1 MSIDALLH
9 QLTPGLIDI
18 YGNLVDRIILYGSV
32 ARGTQTDESDVDVA
46 VLLKSGATREM
57 YEQLLDL
64 VVDLE
69 LESGKALS
77 VVRIDYDKFQ
87 EWKDVMPFYKNI
99 QREGVLLW
107 QAA

>member
-1 MSIDALLH
+1 MSIDTMLH
-9 QLTPGLIDI
+9 QLIPRLIDI

>member
-1 MSIDALLH
+1 MNIDTMLN
-9 QLTPGLIDI
+9 QLIPSLIGI
-18 YGNLVDRIILYGSV
+18 YGDLVDRVILYGSV
-32 ARGTQTDESDVDVA
+32 ARGSQTDESDVDVA
-46 VLLKSGATREM
+46 VLLKSGATKEM
-57 YEQLLDL
+57 YEQLLEL

-69 LESGKALS
+69 LESGRALS

-99 QREGVLLW
+99 QNEGILLW

>member
-1 MSIDALLH
+1 MI
-9 QLTPGLIDI
+9 GI
-18 YGNLVDRIILYGSV
+18 YGDLVDRVILYGSV
-32 ARGTQTDESDVDVA
+32 ARGSQTDESDVDVA
-46 VLLKSGATREM
+46 VLLKSGATKEM
-57 YEQLLDL
+57 YEQLIDL

-69 LESGKALS
+69 LESGRALS

-99 QREGVLLW
+99 QNEGILVW

>member
-1 MSIDALLH
+1 MI
-9 QLTPGLIDI
+9 GI
-18 YGNLVDRIILYGSV
+18 YGDLVDRVILYGSV
-32 ARGTQTDESDVDVA
+32 ARGSQTDESDVDVA
-46 VLLKSGATREM
+46 VLLKSGATKEM

-69 LESGKALS
+69 LESGRALS

-99 QREGVLLW
+99 QNEGILLW

>member
-1 MSIDALLH
+1 MI
-9 QLTPGLIDI
+9 GI
-18 YGNLVDRIILYGSV
+18 YGDLVDRVILYGSV
-32 ARGTQTDESDVDVA
+32 ARGSQTDESDVDVA
-46 VLLKSGATREM
+46 VLLKSGATKEM
-57 YEQLLDL
+57 YEQLIDL

-69 LESGKALS
+69 LESGRALS

-99 QREGVLLW
+99 QNEGILLW

>member
-1 MSIDALLH
+1 MSIDTMLH
-9 QLTPGLIDI
+9 QLIPRLIDI

-69 LESGKALS
+69 LESGRALS